1 MDRHFAEYKKKKQ
14 AIYSHI
20 ESGELVEDSGK
31 AASRF
36 HKFCLDPTYKR
47 AFDLTS
53 SHKISRKTVGK
64 LVDVERQFLRM
75 NAPLKHSSSLA
86 SNSPAQP

>member
-1 MDRHFAEYKKKKQ
+1 MDKYFADYKKQKQ

-31 AASRF
+31 AATRF
-36 HKFCLDPTYKR
+36 HKFCLDPAYKR

-64 LVDVERQFLRM
+64 LEDVERQFLRM
-75 NAPLKHSSSLA
+75 NAPPKRSTSILSS
-86 SNSPAQP
+86 N